1 MLEDARLYEVIG
13 RRLRDARERKR
24 PRVTQEDLARA
35 IGLERTS
42 ISNIES
48 GKQRAP
54 LHILYRI
61 AALLGADVTDMFPRF
76 DEVSLGEEITEG
88 RQSLVQLGGETMRL
102 PEEVA
107 NIVRRLK

>member
-1 MLEDARLYEVIG
+1 MLEDARLYELIG
-13 RRLRDARERKR
+13 RRLREARERKR
-24 PRVTQEDLARA
+24 PHVTQEDLARA

-61 AALLGADVTDMFPRF
+61 CALLGADVTDVLPRF
-76 DEVSLGEEITEG
+76 SEVKLEDDVVKE
-88 RQSLVQLGGETMRL
+88 RQSLVQLGGETMKL
-102 PEEVA
+102 PEQVA